1 VCRSDFVGCAD
12 AQERKAVS
20 EAKGFGRSHLWA
32 VAVLVAITL
41 LSLTGRGALTS
52 QAAEDPPPV
61 APSDSDS
68 GTSEDDANE
77 QESSDDAGLKEA
89 RVEDASAEEASSDD
103 SDEKD
108 EQGVGEESDTEIEV
122 DPPKEETEQPPTEQ
136 KKGEDA
142 APPKKVKRV
151 IGATA
156 TVLEKQSGLLFRARV
171 DTGLKSCSLHIE
183 EMKIDDEAEKMVE
196 NIGKVVHFRVK
207 NGNSKSHWLEGRIA
221 GYVIIK
227 TSDARVRRYKV
238 PLTLRWKGIE
248 KKVLVTL
255 NNRSGMKY
263 PLMLGRNFLRGDFL
277 VDVDIDND
285 D

>member
-1 VCRSDFVGCAD
+1 MRE
-12 AQERKAVS
+12 AQ
-20 EAKGFGRSHLWA
+20 GFGLSHLWA
-32 VAVLVAITL
+32 VAVLVAVTL
-41 LSLTGRGALTS
+41 LSLTGHGALSS

-61 APSDSDS
+61 APSDPNS
-68 GTSEDDANE
+68 GTNEDNAKQPD
-77 QESSDDAGLKEA
+77 SSDDAGVEEA
-89 RVEDASAEEASSDD
+89 NVEEANVEEANAEEASSDD
-103 SDEKD
+103 SDE
-108 EQGVGEESDTEIEV
+108 EGVGEETGPEVEI
-122 DPPKEETEQPPTEQ
+122 DPQEEETQELPTKQE
-136 KKGEDA
+136 KDEDA
-142 APPKKVKRV
+142 TPPKKAKRV
-151 IGATA
+151 IGAT
-156 TVLEKQSGLLFRARV
+156 TSVLEKQSGLLFRARV
-171 DTGLKSCSLHIE
+171 DTGAKSCSLHIE

-207 NGNSKSHWLEGRIA
+207 NGNSKSHWLEARIA

-227 TSDARVRRYKV
+227 TSDSRVRRYKV